1 MTHKIYQLKV
11 ESSEAGDRAWEAKS
25 TENLQK
31 IKQVSN
37 FRILFASALYDRSS
51 LVNNLF
57 HKSSGVVKETFLPF
71 IFSLP
76 TPYSLLPFHDDYSHL
91 LT

>member
-1 MTHKIYQLKV
+1 MTDNINRLQV

-37 FRILFASALYDRSS
+37 LRILFASALYDR
-51 LVNNLF
+51 
-57 HKSSGVVKETFLPF
+57 
-71 IFSLP
+71 
-76 TPYSLLPFHDDYSHL
+76 
-91 LT
+91 